1 MSGIVRSDITTS
13 VGGASGVA
21 TGVPL
26 DINLRVVD
34 LSEGSAPFAGAAVY
48 VTSLSSDMVFSD
60 GYSLTDGRCH
70 GVGRLPAL
78 GDARRPRVSD
88 QPIV

>member
-60 GYSLTDGRCH
+60 GYPLQMADVTESADS
-70 GVGRLPAL
+70 RLSATLDVP
-78 GDARRPRVSD
+78 V
-88 QPIV
+88 

>member
-13 VGGASGVA
+13 VGRASGVA

-48 VTSLSSDMVFSD
+48 VTSLSSDMVLSD
-60 GYSLTDGRCH
+60 GYSLQMADVTESADS
-70 GVGRLPAL
+70 RLSATLDVP
-78 GDARRPRVSD
+78 V
-88 QPIV
+88 